1 MSGTERLAGRHAV
14 RPAHPGAGRLLAG
27 WATGSTGTGFGE
39 HLDRHGPVQVPGSH
53 TERDRLI
60 SEVEA
65 AGLRGRGGA
74 GFPTAVK
81 LRAVAAGRGSAVVLA
96 NGCEG
101 EPASG
106 KDAALLALEP
116 HLVLDG
122 AELAAAAV
130 DAKLIH
136 LCVHRGSPVA
146 ATLRAALRERQGRGR
161 QIELTEVP
169 ARYVASEESA
179 LVRFINT
186 GEARPT
192 AKPPRPYQRGVGG
205 RPTLID
211 NVETLAHLALIARH
225 GAAWFRGVGTLES
238 PGTTLVTLGGAVPRP
253 GVYEAELG
261 APVADVLAL
270 GGADPATM
278 QAVLVGGYAGAWLPL
293 PDAACVPFSHE
304 GLHVAGGTL
313 GVAALTALPPGACG
327 VVETALILRYLAGE
341 SARQCGPCMFG
352 LPAITADF
360 VELARGSCRGAALDR
375 LRSRLGVLPGR
386 GACSHPDGAARLA
399 ASALRVFADDVAAHA
414 AGRPCAWA
422 AQPSVVAPPAP
433 ATNPDWT

>member
-1 MSGTERLAGRHAV
+1 
-14 RPAHPGAGRLLAG
+14 
-27 WATGSTGTGFGE
+27 
-39 HLDRHGPVQVPGSH
+39 
-53 TERDRLI
+53 
-60 SEVEA
+60 
-65 AGLRGRGGA
+65 
-74 GFPTAVK
+74 
-81 LRAVAAGRGSAVVLA
+81 VVLA

-116 HLVLDG
+116 HLVIDG

-130 DAKLIH
+130 GAARIH
-136 LCVHRGSPVA
+136 LCVHRGSPAA
-146 ATLRAALRERQGRGR
+146 ATLRAALRERPARGR

-192 AKPPRPYQRGVGG
+192 AKPPRPHQRGVDN

-211 NVETLAHLALIARH
+211 NVETLAQLALIARH
-225 GAAWFRGVGTLES
+225 GAAWFRGVGTVES
-238 PGTTLVTLGGAVPRP
+238 PGTALVTLGGAVPRP

-261 APVADVLAL
+261 APVRDVLAL
-270 GGADPATM
+270 GGGAPAAM

-293 PDAACVPFSHE
+293 PDAGSVPFSHE
-304 GLHVAGGTL
+304 GLRVAGGTV
-313 GVAALTALPPGACG
+313 GVAALIALPHDACG

-352 LPAITADF
+352 LPAIAADF
-360 VELARGSCRGAALDR
+360 VELARGSARGETLDR

-399 ASALRVFADDVAAHA
+399 ASALQVFAEDVGAHASGHRCGWAAH
-414 AGRPCAWA
+414 
-422 AQPSVVAPPAP
+422 PSVVAPPAAP
-433 ATNPDWT
+433 TNPDWT